1 MKLSYYSA
9 YKDSG
14 MDWLGRIPHH
24 WTTKRAKYILTEI
37 NNRSTCGEE
46 TLLSVSEYYGI
57 RPRSEIIE
65 PDDFLTNASSLEGYK
80 KCEPGDLVMNIM
92 LAWKRGQGISPCK
105 GIVSPAY
112 AVFRP
117 ASNEIFSKYLHYL
130 TCSEIY
136 VGLFGSW
143 SYGVIPS
150 RWRLYPEV
158 FLKLPILLPPIKE
171 QIAIAGFLDKKTSAI
186 DNLIQKKQ
194 RQIELLQEKRSAL
207 IAHAVTKGL
216 DPDVRMK
223 DSGVEWLGEV
233 PEHWE
238 LIDFKRLGDFKS
250 GAGFPDHEQGFPDE
264 EIPFFKVSD
273 TNIPG
278 NSLFMYEQ
286 NNSVSEESALR
297 LGAFIFQKNTVIFA
311 KVGAALLLNKRRIL
325 TRPSC
330 IDNNMMGFTPRHCYY
345 KWIYYWLCNLDLC
358 RLANPGAVP
367 SVNEGQIKEIKVA
380 VPSARGQQYIADFL
394 DCKIAGIDALVDK
407 INQSISTLHE
417 YRSALI
423 TAAVTGKI
431 DVRGSVA

>member
-1 MKLSYYSA
+1 PSHTRLGA
-9 YKDSG
+9 DTGRPDGILRGQNATETLGLNPDSG
-14 MDWLGRIPHH
+14 LY
-24 WTTKRAKYILTEI
+24 TKYYA
-37 NNRSTCGEE
+37 
-46 TLLSVSEYYGI
+46 LS
-57 RPRSEIIE
+57 
-65 PDDFLTNASSLEGYK
+65 
-80 KCEPGDLVMNIM
+80 
-92 LAWKRGQGISPCK
+92 CK

-130 TCSEIY
+130 TRSEIY

-194 RQIELLQEKRSAL
+194 RQIELLQEKRGAL
-207 IAHAVTKGL
+207 ITHAVTKGL

-233 PEHWE
+233 PEHWVVE
-238 LIDFKRLGDFKS
+238 RLKYLSSINDESLPETTDPSFVFEYVDIGNVDTRYGIVKTEHYSFSEAPSRARRIVRPGDTIVSTVRTYLKAIAYIEKS
-250 GAGFPDHEQGFPDE
+250 KENVVVSTGF
-264 EIPFFKVSD
+264 
-273 TNIPG
+273 
-278 NSLFMYEQ
+278 
-286 NNSVSEESALR
+286 A
-297 LGAFIFQKNTVIFA
+297 VIRPKGIRPSFLSY
-311 KVGAALLLNKRRIL
+311 ALLSNFF
-325 TRPSC
+325 
-330 IDNNMMGFTPRHCYY
+330 IDNVVSR
-345 KWIYYWLCNLDLC
+345 
-358 RLANPGAVP
+358 
-367 SVNEGQIKEIKVA
+367 SEGISYPAISQSQISNIVIPLPDNAEE
-380 VPSARGQQYIADFL
+380 QQSIADFL
-394 DCKIAGIDALVDK
+394 DCKTARIDALVDK

-431 DVRGSVA
+431 DVRESVA